1 MPEKSLFDLPDA
13 IVGAIAGMLAM
24 IQGLGAMII
33 KRWRKDHD
41 KLVERVDTHD
51 DKFSNVA
58 TIDDFRSLEKTIVG
72 FHTTFNEQAEERTE
86 RVRKEIKEVYKRIE
100 TGEAET
106 RKEIREVRDMAIEN
120 KAQHGQ

>member
-1 MPEKSLFDLPDA
+1 MPEKSLFDLPDT

-33 KRWRKDHD
+33 KRWRKDHE
-41 KLVERVDTHD
+41 KLVERVDAHD
-51 DKFSNVA
+51 DKLSTVA

>member
-1 MPEKSLFDLPDA
+1 MPEKSFFELPDA
-13 IVGAIAGMLAM
+13 VLGAIAGMLAM

-58 TIDDFRSLEKTIVG
+58 TITDFQKLEKTIVG
-72 FHTTFNEQAEERTE
+72 FHAAFNEQAEERTE